1 MISWTENTNEL
12 YNEYINCWCWSDQ
25 ISLPLGVSGS
35 MIDNKKLK
43 CHLFRWEIGTCWGTN
58 INLGSVTWQ
67 TISKKN
73 SNQPVRFPVHCLED
87 SLRWSRLSTFFHC
100 CFTRQKYTRNQQKVT
115 APPAAGCFKIKER
128 CFTFIHVR
136 QLFGLLLISFIRCLR
151 WDKYCVPLRGKCW
164 VEVEMLSVILG
175 WRNLADGT
183 CSLHPGES

>member
-1 MISWTENTNEL
+1 MFGKNMISWTENTNEL

-58 INLGSVTWQ
+58 INLGSVTDKLFP
-67 TISKKN
+67 KKN

-100 CFTRQKYTRNQQKVT
+100 CFTRQKYSRLYSNTPEISRKWQHHLQQVASKSRNVASLSST
-115 APPAAGCFKIKER
+115 SA
-128 CFTFIHVR
+128 
-136 QLFGLLLISFIRCLR
+136 SCLA
-151 WDKYCVPLRGKCW
+151 
-164 VEVEMLSVILG
+164 S
-175 WRNLADGT
+175 
-183 CSLHPGES
+183 SS